1 MRVVMI
7 AAAAL
12 FAVAPGA
19 YAQSTAPAQTP
30 APEVQP
36 AQPQPPKI
44 TKVDVVDITELPTE
58 AQTRVNDAVSGS
70 SEADL
75 DGLRASIDAHQMA
88 SDALKAE
95 GITSELVIAATMSPD
110 GTLTLITKKS

>member
-1 MRVVMI
+1 MM

-12 FAVAPGA
+12 LAAAPAA
-19 YAQSTAPAQTP
+19 YAQSTAPAGTP
-30 APEVQP
+30 APEMQQT
-36 AQPQPPKI
+36 QPQPPKI
-44 TKVDVVDITELPTE
+44 TKVDVVDITELPAE

-75 DGLRASIDAHQMA
+75 AGLRASIDAHKMA

-95 GITSELVIAATMSPD
+95 GITSEIVVAATMSPD